1 MRVEIKVE
9 PDCRDPYAVLHI
21 ARLTPSLQTAVSFL
35 EREGGM
41 KSFFPP
47 SGMEKPIF
55 WIRIP

>member
-21 ARLTPSLQTAVSFL
+21 ARLTPSCRLLLAFWKG
-35 EREGGM
+35 RGM

-47 SGMEKPIF
+47 SGMGKPIF
-55 WIRIP
+55 

>member
-35 EREGGM
+35 EREGDEIL
-41 KSFFPP
+41 FPP

>member
-35 EREGGM
+35 EREGG
-41 KSFFPP
+41 
-47 SGMEKPIF
+47 
-55 WIRIP
+55 